1 MRRSDIYWADL
12 GPASGS
18 RPAKRR
24 RVLVIQSDS
33 YNNSRLA
40 TVLAAVITSDT
51 ALATLPDNVFLPAV
65 VTGLPRDSALN
76 VTALVT
82 VNETDLTE
90 RVGEIPPSLMHDVRP
105 RVVRRARTLTLARSQ
120 LYAPSVWPSNP
131 GGLSPAAP
139 IWPITR
145 RWSHFAAARSG

>member
-24 RVLVIQSDS
+24 PVLVIQSDS

-40 TVLAAVITSDT
+40 TVLAAVITSNT
-51 ALATLPDNVFLPAV
+51 ALATLPGNVFLPAV

-82 VNETDLTE
+82 LNKTDLTE
-90 RVGEIPPSLMHDVRP
+90 RAGEIPPSLMHDVDQGLC
-105 RVVRRARTLTLARSQ
+105 RVLA
-120 LYAPSVWPSNP
+120 L
-131 GGLSPAAP
+131 
-139 IWPITR
+139 
-145 RWSHFAAARSG
+145 